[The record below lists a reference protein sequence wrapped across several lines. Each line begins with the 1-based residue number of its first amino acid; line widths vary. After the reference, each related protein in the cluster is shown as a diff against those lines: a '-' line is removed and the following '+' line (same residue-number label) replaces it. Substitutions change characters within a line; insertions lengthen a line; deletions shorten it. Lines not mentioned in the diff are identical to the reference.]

1 MGKFKVALN
10 SFFSSIKW
18 WEYLYMVLFYA
29 TIITCGVVF
38 KSTALVIVSAIVC
51 CTAIFFIA
59 KGKVLGNIL
68 GIFQCILYS
77 IVSYFNHFYG
87 EIILCMGIT
96 LPIYIASIVTWIRNI
111 SKDEKVVKVNR
122 MLKWQEWASMI
133 AVVTVLSVGVYYL
146 LQFLNT
152 QNLIVSTINVSVSM
166 IAGYLLI
173 RRSEFSFIFFIL
185 NNIISIVL
193 WSTVL
198 AGGAIESVPTF
209 VLFLIYLLLN
219 IMGFINWLRFKNL
232 QNKTNGQEEIK

>member
-1 MGKFKVALN
+1 
-10 SFFSSIKW
+10 
-18 WEYLYMVLFYA
+18 
-29 TIITCGVVF
+29 
-38 KSTALVIVSAIVC
+38 
-51 CTAIFFIA
+51 
-59 KGKVLGNIL
+59 
-68 GIFQCILYS
+68 
-77 IVSYFNHFYG
+77 
-87 EIILCMGIT
+87 
-96 LPIYIASIVTWIRNI
+96 
-111 SKDEKVVKVNR
+111 
-122 MLKWQEWASMI
+122 MI

-219 IMGFINWLRFKNL
+219 IMGFINWLRFKKL
-232 QNKTNGQEEIK
+232 QNKINGQEEIK

>member
-1 MGKFKVALN
+1 M
-10 SFFSSIKW
+10 
-18 WEYLYMVLFYA
+18 
-29 TIITCGVVF
+29 
-38 KSTALVIVSAIVC
+38 
-51 CTAIFFIA
+51 
-59 KGKVLGNIL
+59 
-68 GIFQCILYS
+68 
-77 IVSYFNHFYG
+77 
-87 EIILCMGIT
+87 
-96 LPIYIASIVTWIRNI
+96 
-111 SKDEKVVKVNR
+111 VKVNR

-133 AVVTVLSVGVYYL
+133 VVVTVLSVGVYYL